1 MAEQWR
7 VACVRIPR
15 FPIAAV
21 WRTRNAHTSP
31 LHQLPPSPPTQT
43 NPPALSPRQN
53 PSRKTPSH
61 PPLHAVSAAPP
72 SWDDALVALLSDGKL
87 RAVSG
92 AAARAGVRSG
102 MTALESRARC
112 AALEILDWS
121 DTSIASAIAELSAH
135 FLVASPQVTPAAHEP
150 GLWWI
155 GAHGLEAQGGERML
169 VRALA
174 EIAGAWHPR
183 ARVAIA
189 SSCVVA
195 RAATWAAPGR
205 RTSVEASF
213 IVPAGGDAAYLAP
226 APLALIPMEGELRAT
241 LAALGIGSAG
251 AFAALESEDV
261 ERRWGA
267 TGLSAWRLA
276 RGEDVR
282 RPVLASVSARHA
294 AEVELSSPTTTMEPV
309 LFLLRPVIDRLAS
322 ALASEGRAAAT
333 IAITLTLDDRRSALP
348 SGAAAHTVTRQVQLP
363 RPVARA
369 APLVEHCRALLDTWT
384 LTAPVCGLAVAITST
399 APASSEQGDLLALG
413 WHDPAAVDAAFARLR
428 AELGAQAVV
437 RPALRDEHRIER
449 NGAWCES
456 DDTRID
462 ARISRIEAI
471 DARIEKSAEPP
482 RAPALR
488 LLETPETV
496 DVEWDGDRPCALW
509 WRERRV
515 TIGRAAGP
523 ERLSGDWWKDGYAR
537 DYWRCE
543 SDSGEL
549 LAFRERERW
558 FVQGWYD

>member
-21 WRTRNAHTSP
+21 WRTRSVHTSRLHP
-31 LHQLPPSPPTQT
+31 LPSSPPIRT
-43 NPPALSPRQN
+43 NPPAQN
-53 PSRKTPSH
+53 PPRKTPSH
-61 PPLHAVSAAPP
+61 PHLHAVSAEPP
-72 SWDDALVALLSDGKL
+72 SWDDALAALVSDGKL

-102 MTALESRARC
+102 MTALEARARC

-121 DTSIASAIAELSAH
+121 DTAIASAIAELSAH
-135 FLVASPQVTPAAHEP
+135 FLIASPQVTPAVHEP

-155 GAHGLEAQGGERML
+155 GAHGLEAMGGERML

-183 ARVAIA
+183 ARVAVA
-189 SSCVVA
+189 SSCVAA

-205 RTSVEASF
+205 RTSIEASF
-213 IVPAGGDAAYLAP
+213 IVPVGGDAAYLAP

-241 LAALGIGSAG
+241 LAALGIGTAG
-251 AFAALESEDV
+251 AFAALDSEDV

-267 TGLSAWRLA
+267 TGLAAWRLA

-282 RPVLASVSARHA
+282 RPVLASVTARHA
-294 AEVELSSPTTTMEPV
+294 TEVELSSPATTMEPV
-309 LFLLRPVIDRLAS
+309 LFLLRPAIDRLAL

-333 IAITLTLDDRRSALP
+333 VAITLTLDDRRSALP
-348 SGAAAHTVTRQVQLP
+348 CGAAPHTVTRQVHLP

-399 APASSEQGDLLALG
+399 APATSEQGDLLALG
-413 WHDPAAVDAAFARLR
+413 WHDPAAADAAFARLR
-428 AELGAQAVV
+428 AELGDRAVV
-437 RPALRDEHRIER
+437 RPALRDEHRPER

-456 DDTRID
+456 DDARID
-462 ARISRIEAI
+462 VRANIA
-471 DARIEKSAEPP
+471 KVPEPP

-515 TIGRAAGP
+515 AIARAAGP